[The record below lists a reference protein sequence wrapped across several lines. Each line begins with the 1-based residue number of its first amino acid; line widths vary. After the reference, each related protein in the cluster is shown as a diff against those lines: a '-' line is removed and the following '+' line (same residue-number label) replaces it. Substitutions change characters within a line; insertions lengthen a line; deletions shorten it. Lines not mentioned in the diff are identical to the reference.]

1 MPVGLPAR
9 TVVVIWGKTVA
20 DIIDEAH
27 EREEALRNEAIRL
40 AANQISAQTNLT
52 GLCRVCGEPINP
64 RRLAVMPTAQTCVEC
79 V

>member
-1 MPVGLPAR
+1 MKHSEN
-9 TVVVIWGKTVA
+9 TVSTPNNEDVVA
-20 DIIDEAH
+20 DIVDEAM
-27 EREEALRNEAIRL
+27 EREEALRNEAIRRV
-40 AANQISAQTNLT
+40 ANQISAQTNLT